1 MNIVKWQ
8 QAIRK
13 TNTVIT
19 TVVAVDTSVIV
30 CNFLFQNVRQ
40 FLEDVILM
48 LVAGDLLLILVMC
61 ILKLLYYWMDDVK
74 RAGIHRIVASMGDKI
89 EKE

>member
-1 MNIVKWQ
+1 
-8 QAIRK
+8 
-13 TNTVIT
+13 
-19 TVVAVDTSVIV
+19 
-30 CNFLFQNVRQ
+30 
-40 FLEDVILM
+40 M